1 MYCVA
6 ALEGK
11 EAFIGVL
18 HGAFVLVG
26 DCGEPGGVAEGVGSG
41 QAHLGTIIIEY
52 ELIMIE

>member
-52 ELIMIE
+52 EWIMIE